1 MKIFNI
7 HNIKKFILTFIN
19 VIFIF
24 LKTSII
30 YRTNPLSKFI
40 FFYFPVKAYQKNI
53 LELIENL
60 NKKSNVFP
68 YIIYNSFSSEELKKS
83 ENALFLDLG
92 YLRFIPF
99 YNFFLSRISFIFSS
113 YVNYVFLSKA
123 KNVYISHD
131 IYDTPM
137 VNKKDE
143 KKLFIELSKL
153 DYIFVSSNIA
163 KIYFKKKF
171 KKYIKKNFD
180 VEIINTGY
188 LKLDHVSR
196 ELKNI
201 KEKEDSI
208 LLAPTA
214 RRHYKKFNLSLN
226 LNKLVTF
233 LLNKNF
239 KVIYR
244 PHPMDLTNKGELYE
258 TQETIK
264 KFQDHENFTIDIL
277 PSYLKSYSK
286 SFILITDFSGTA
298 YTFSF
303 SQNKPVLFYS
313 NINNI
318 IKKDFKN
325 LYYFNDRKKI
335 GFTVNN
341 LNDLFNK
348 LNKIKNNKNLFK
360 NRIKKLKKK
369 RIENFGMSLKI
380 TKKQIEKII

>member
-7 HNIKKFILTFIN
+7 NNIKKFILTFSN
-19 VIFIF
+19 VLFIF
-24 LKTSII
+24 LKTSTI
-30 YRTNPLSKFI
+30 YRKNPLSKFI

-226 LNKLVTF
+226 LNKLIKF

-244 PHPMDLTNKGELYE
+244 PHPMDLTNKGELHE

-313 NINNI
+313 KINNI

>member
-7 HNIKKFILTFIN
+7 LNIKKFILTFIN
-19 VIFIF
+19 VLFIF

-30 YRTNPLSKFI
+30 HRKNPLSKFI

-53 LELIENL
+53 LELIEKL
-60 NKKSNVFP
+60 NKNSNVFP

-92 YLRFIPF
+92 YLRFIPL

-137 VNKKDE
+137 VNKKYE

-180 VEIINTGY
+180 VGIINTGY

-214 RRHYKKFNLSLN
+214 SRHYKQFNLSLN
-226 LNKLVTF
+226 LNKLIKF

-244 PHPMDLTNKGELYE
+244 PHPMDLTNKGELHK

-264 KFQDHENFTIDIL
+264 KFQDHKNFTIDIL

-341 LNDLFNK
+341 LNDLFKK

-360 NRIKKLKKK
+360 NRIKKLKRK
-369 RIENFGMSLKI
+369 RIENFGMSLEI